1 MYRATPA
8 KSEELDILMALQRK
22 NLSKEDITAREILEY
37 RHNSFGKWLR
47 VCREDDRFY
56 GFISA
61 RPVDI
66 PAEKGMTDEMFSD
79 SDMPEGDTMVI
90 LSIVSDKVLEECSCS
105 RYMENYY
112 ENLRE
117 EIYIFLLRVLII
129 ESRMT
134 GEYERV
140 LITVPESR
148 AAYFKD
154 LGFHELRPSEVT
166 VIKRDEPLVDMEYFL
181 NNCQGNC
188 SFCRAC

>member
-1 MYRATPA
+1 MYRATPV
-8 KSEELDILMALQRK
+8 KPEELDILMDLQHK
-22 NLSKEDITAREILEY
+22 NLSEEDTTEREILAY
-37 RHNSFGKWLR
+37 RQNRFGKWLR

-66 PAEKGMTDEMFSD
+66 PEEKGITDEMFSD

-90 LSIVSDKVLEECSCS
+90 LNIVSDKVLEESPCS

-112 ENLRE
+112 ENLKE

-129 ESRMT
+129 ESRTT

-148 AAYFKD
+148 EAYFKD
-154 LGFHELRPSEVT
+154 LGFHALRPSEVT

>member
-1 MYRATPA
+1 MYRATPV
-8 KSEELDILMALQRK
+8 KPEELDLLMDLQHK
-22 NLSKEDITAREILEY
+22 NLSEEDTTEREILAF
-37 RHNSFGKWLR
+37 RQQRFGKWLR
-47 VCREDDRFY
+47 ICREDDRY
-56 GFISA
+56 CGFISA

-66 PAEKGMTDEMFSD
+66 PAEEGITDAMFSD
-79 SDMPEGDTMVI
+79 SDLPEGDTMVI
-90 LSIVSDKVLEECSCS
+90 LDVVSDKSLEE
-105 RYMENYY
+105 
-112 ENLRE
+112 
-117 EIYIFLLRVLII
+117 EIDIFLLRVLII

-148 AAYFKD
+148 EAYFED
-154 LGFHELRPSEVT
+154 LGFHELGPSEVT